1 MQSMTQQNYKG
12 YSFQSSFLVYGVQ
25 ISASWKGSKMRETRD
40 RRKKREMKVMKQTI
54 LPAYFYR
61 LDMGEIPR
69 HGKESIIVKTLH
81 NTRV

>member
-1 MQSMTQQNYKG
+1 MGNNVFFVTIFFALRYPDLSEVTAG
-12 YSFQSSFLVYGVQ
+12 HFG
-25 ISASWKGSKMRETRD
+25 
-40 RRKKREMKVMKQTI
+40 KQTI

>member
-1 MQSMTQQNYKG
+1 MGKNVKVFNYFFALRYPDLSEVTAG
-12 YSFQSSFLVYGVQ
+12 HFG
-25 ISASWKGSKMRETRD
+25 
-40 RRKKREMKVMKQTI
+40 KQTI